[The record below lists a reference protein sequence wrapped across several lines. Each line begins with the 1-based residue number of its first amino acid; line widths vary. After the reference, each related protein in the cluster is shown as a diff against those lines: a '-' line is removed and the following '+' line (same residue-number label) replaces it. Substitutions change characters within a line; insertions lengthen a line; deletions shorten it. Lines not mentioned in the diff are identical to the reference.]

1 MEHHRDSVL
10 YPSGRTVYLSSLS
23 SGMKVLSGE
32 LNLFLIRLEADGS
45 AGDRAFLTVLKAGDA
60 LCPAASICTDGI
72 RYELAAVPSGDV
84 SAVSSEVS
92 PDEWQNRLQTAV
104 SEVAGTRIEG
114 ENVPRLLA
122 ALIETLNVQKEK
134 RLQLNRENRELTSDA
149 LERKLDDL
157 GRLAGI
163 RSTCRNRED
172 ESDFLAVALRE
183 IAQCYRLPFEKEP
196 ELR

>member
-10 YPSGRTVYLSSLS
+10 YPSGRTVSLSSLS

-134 RLQLNRENRELTSDA
+134 RLQLNRENRELTSVVLREFVPPA
-149 LERKLDDL
+149 GIARMSRIFLPSLS
-157 GRLAGI
+157 GRLHSATVC
-163 RSTCRNRED
+163 RLRRNR
-172 ESDFLAVALRE
+172 S
-183 IAQCYRLPFEKEP
+183 
-196 ELR
+196 